1 MFKKLSYFIFIS
13 DITSIF
19 SCSVHRE
26 RDTLRDRERKRE
38 KEICLCKNCLLYYYL
53 AAAVGRGYQFKI
65 LQAGRHM
72 HTLCTY
78 LFTQSLSLYPTH
90 TLSHYPTLSLS
101 LSLSLSLYICISHTH
116 VHNPLLHIA
125 LTLSHRQNYDL
136 RSLLNIPD
144 VAAASLSLSLSLTH
158 THTLTY
164 FFCKNHI
171 S

>member
-1 MFKKLSYFIFIS
+1 MLIHLRIEPIGTYVFKKLSYFIFIS

-53 AAAVGRGYQFKI
+53 AAAAVGRGYQFKI

-101 LSLSLSLYICISHTH
+101 LSLSLCISVSLIHMYT
-116 VHNPLLHIA
+116 IRYS
-125 LTLSHRQNYDL
+125 TLR
-136 RSLLNIPD
+136 
-144 VAAASLSLSLSLTH
+144 
-158 THTLTY
+158 
-164 FFCKNHI
+164 
-171 S
+171 